1 MTVGEGTEHTVS
13 GVTAKPRG
21 FNDFDHPFGALADE
35 DFGYASTTFEINNLV
50 ANSWIRTNGDVGLFL
65 SAGMTDAQ
73 QDALV
78 LEFAG
83 ETLPLADA
91 TFSSAIN
98 HAHGWNAA
106 WLATNASS
114 LTLANYR
121 TTLAAAGTVN
131 VCLRTT
137 TQVCP
142 GGTTP
147 TLSTDATLSALALQD
162 SNDNA
167 IALSPAFDS
176 ATGAYTAMV
185 YNQITA
191 LTLTA
196 GKNDANATV
205 TITSDDDTSTPG
217 EAELN
222 LSVGSNTLTVTVT
235 AQSGATKT
243 YTITVTRAAAPP
255 APSDCPADN
264 TWCAT
269 MVVGVQTTSN
279 AIVTTELSGYMSTIS
294 VGDLGSTMF
303 TTSGG
308 DSYSVARVS
317 RTKITALG
325 SATGEGLYLVADPAL
340 PDGTVLQVNTRTFT
354 VGTDTDTPS
363 QPGQEGWDILANPMS
378 WTAGQNVTVSLTL
391 PSTLSTDATLSDLA
405 LKNAAD
411 GSSITL
417 TPSTFVST
425 TKSYTADVVNSIDEI
440 TVEPTSDH
448 NATFAYLNASDTA
461 LVDADSVEDGFQVDL
476 SEGENTVKV
485 KVTAEDD
492 TTTDTY
498 TVVVTRLRR
507 VTTTPAAPAEVTVPN
522 DWSLIPTGLGTGD
535 KFRLIFLSST
545 KTDATSYDIADYN
558 TFIQDRAAA
567 GHTDIRTYSTGFRA
581 VGCTA
586 DSDARD
592 NTATIGTGEVIH
604 WLNGNQAADNYAD
617 FYNGDWD
624 DEANDKNE
632 LGANGPDTDQNVN
645 YPFTGCADN
654 GTESIS
660 GATSF
665 ALGTPDGSV
674 RVGIPNSAT
683 SGDGPLSG
691 SASHAPIVSRPMY
704 GLSQVFEV
712 GAAALS
718 TDATLSG
725 LALKNAAD
733 DSSITLTP
741 STFVSTTK
749 SYTADVAND
758 VDEITVE
765 PTSDH
770 NATFAYLN
778 ASDTALVDADSVEDG
793 FQVDLLEGENTV
805 KVKVTA
811 EDDTTTDTYT
821 VVVTRLRRVTTTP
834 AAPAE
839 IEVPNDWSLIPAG
852 LVAGN
857 KFRLLFLSSTKTDG
871 ESYDIADYNTFI
883 QGRAAAGHT
892 DIRTYSPG
900 FRALGCTADSDAR
913 DNTAT
918 IGTGEVIH
926 WLNGNQAADNY
937 ADFYNGNWDDEA
949 NDKDESGANGPNTS
963 NSSNYPLTG
972 CDDDGTED
980 VDGGT
985 SYALGESQVRV
996 ARPSSGA
1003 GNAGPLTSNS
1013 DTAKAN
1019 TRPMY
1024 GLSQVFEV
1032 AAAGNTS
1039 ASGKPA
1045 ITGTAQVGQTL
1056 TASKGTIADAEGTT
1070 KADAGDTGYAYT
1082 YQWVQ
1087 VDGSTETAIPSETGT
1102 TYTPVAADVGK
1113 TIKVQA
1119 SFKDDEDNAEGPL
1132 TSDATAAVVAA
1143 APCDAVWCATM
1154 TVGTSSGYG
1163 LSGYS
1168 IDSPAIGALAPSR
1181 EFTYNGATVKVD
1193 VVTFEEDIDA
1203 LYMEFQG
1210 NLGGSDYTLQLG
1222 ELSFLLGDPGS
1233 DTYFDISTSDI
1244 DWTNGDTVTV
1254 KLFEGLEGGTLSDDA
1269 TLSGLYFEFVNLNP
1283 DVPMDVTD
1291 TVGLNDVLTP
1301 LFDPDIT
1308 EYTATIPARMDI
1320 LRIINIGAVPTASG
1334 ATVVFTMNRNVINLG
1349 GGEEGTLRAGTNFLR
1364 FEVTAP
1370 DGMTTKVY
1378 VVTVKRRAGLKAS
1391 FAVPESHDGSTPF
1404 TVTLKFNEDIS
1415 SALSNV
1421 AAAVVVTNGTKGA
1434 VTADGSST
1442 RRFLIPVTPD
1452 SSDPVRISV
1461 RGANH
1466 CDQNHAVC
1474 AVSGKLLKTE
1484 PGRWVGAEDDA
1495 RLRAL
1500 WLTRKDGLW
1509 IQRRPVFRPDTT
1521 SYSAV
1526 VANDV
1531 VEMTLQAAP
1540 YAKGVTV
1547 AVSGPAGTFTTTERY
1562 DGGATAK
1569 LDAPSGST
1577 TWTVTVTSADGTETT
1592 SYEMTVTRGFDAPP
1606 PCRPM

>member
-1 MTVGEGTEHTVS
+1 MT
-13 GVTAKPRG
+13 
-21 FNDFDHPFGALADE
+21 GAQ
-35 DFGYASTTFEINNLV
+35 
-50 ANSWIRTNGDVGLFL
+50 R
-65 SAGMTDAQ
+65 
-73 QDALV
+73 DALV

-91 TFSSAIN
+91 TN
-98 HAHGWNAA
+98 TGTDQHHVTWNAT
-106 WLATNASS
+106 WLAANASS

-121 TTLAAAGTVN
+121 TTLPAAGTVN

-269 MVVGVQTTSN
+269 MVVGIRNTTLGVS
-279 AIVTTELSGYMSTIS
+279 TTELSGYMSTIS

-303 TTSGG
+303 THGG

-317 RTKITALG
+317 QTKITALG
-325 SATGEGLYLVADPAL
+325 SVLSEGLFLVADPAL

-354 VGTDTDTPS
+354 VGTDTATLT
-363 QPGQEGWDILANPMS
+363 QPGQEDWDIKTNPMT

-391 PSTLSTDATLSDLA
+391 PSTLSDDATLSDLA
-405 LKNAAD
+405 LEDAAD

-507 VTTTPAAPAEVTVPN
+507 VTTTPAAPAEIEVPN
-522 DWSLIPTGLGTGD
+522 DWSLIPTGLVAGD
-535 KFRLIFLSST
+535 KFRLLFLSST
-545 KTDATSYDIADYN
+545 KTDGESYDIADYN
-558 TFIQDRAAA
+558 TFIQGLAAA
-567 GHTDIRTYSTGFRA
+567 GHTDIRTYSPGFRA
-581 VGCTA
+581 LGCTA

-592 NTATIGTGEVIH
+592 NTATTGTGEVIH
-604 WLNGNQAADNYAD
+604 WLNGNKAADNYAD
-617 FYNGDWD
+617 FYNGNWD
-624 DEANDKNE
+624 DEANDKDE
-632 LGANGPDTDQNVN
+632 SGANGPNTSRRSN
-645 YPFTGCADN
+645 YPLTGCDDD
-654 GTESIS
+654 GTEDVDGGTSYALGESQVRVARPSS
-660 GATSF
+660 GAGN
-665 ALGTPDGSV
+665 A
-674 RVGIPNSAT
+674 
-683 SGDGPLSG
+683 GPLTSN
-691 SASHAPIVSRPMY
+691 SNTAKANTRPMY

-733 DSSITLTP
+733 GSSITLTP

-758 VDEITVE
+758 VDQITVEPTSDHNATFAYLNASDTALVDADSVEDGFQVDLLEGENTVKVKVTAEDDTTTDTYTVVVTRLRRVTTTPAAPAEIEVPNDWSLIPTGLVAGDKFRLLFLSSTKTDGESYDIADYNTFIQGLAAAGHTDIRTYSPGFRALGCTADSDARDNTATTGTGEVIHWLNGNKAADNYADFYNGNWDDEANDKDESGANGPNTSQSVNYPLTGCDDDGTEDVDGGTSYALGESQVRVARPSSGAGNAGPLTSNSDTAKANTRPMYGLSQVFEVGAAALSTDATLSGLALKNAADGSSITLTPSTFVSTTKSYTADVANDVDQITVE

-852 LVAGN
+852 LVAGD

-883 QGRAAAGHT
+883 QGLAAAGHT

-918 IGTGEVIH
+918 TGTGEVIH

-1143 APCDAVWCATM
+1143 APCDALWCATM
-1154 TVGTSSGYG
+1154 TVGAVPGEVGFSDERYG
-1163 LSGYS
+1163 TLT
-1168 IDSPAIGALAPSR
+1168 PSR
-1181 EFTYNGATVKVD
+1181 EFIYDGATVRVSRIYYEAAFD
-1193 VVTFEEDIDA
+1193 E
-1203 LYMEFQG
+1203 LYMDFDG
-1210 NLGGSDYTLQLG
+1210 SLGGSDYTLQLG
-1222 ELSFLLGDPGS
+1222 ELSFPLGDPGS
-1233 DTYFDISTSDI
+1233 SNSFDISTSDI
-1244 DWTNGDTVTV
+1244 DWTDGDTVTV

-1269 TLSGLYFEFVNLNP
+1269 TLSGLSFEFVNYNP
-1283 DVPMDVTD
+1283 VVPLDATD
-1291 TVGLNDVLTP
+1291 TVDTP
-1301 LFDPDIT
+1301 
-1308 EYTATIPARMDI
+1308 
-1320 LRIINIGAVPTASG
+1320 
-1334 ATVVFTMNRNVINLG
+1334 
-1349 GGEEGTLRAGTNFLR
+1349 
-1364 FEVTAP
+1364 
-1370 DGMTTKVY
+1370 
-1378 VVTVKRRAGLKAS
+1378 
-1391 FAVPESHDGSTPF
+1391 
-1404 TVTLKFNEDIS
+1404 
-1415 SALSNV
+1415 
-1421 AAAVVVTNGTKGA
+1421 
-1434 VTADGSST
+1434 
-1442 RRFLIPVTPD
+1442 
-1452 SSDPVRISV
+1452 
-1461 RGANH
+1461 
-1466 CDQNHAVC
+1466 
-1474 AVSGKLLKTE
+1474 
-1484 PGRWVGAEDDA
+1484 
-1495 RLRAL
+1495 
-1500 WLTRKDGLW
+1500 
-1509 IQRRPVFRPDTT
+1509 
-1521 SYSAV
+1521 
-1526 VANDV
+1526 
-1531 VEMTLQAAP
+1531 
-1540 YAKGVTV
+1540 
-1547 AVSGPAGTFTTTERY
+1547 
-1562 DGGATAK
+1562 
-1569 LDAPSGST
+1569 
-1577 TWTVTVTSADGTETT
+1577 
-1592 SYEMTVTRGFDAPP
+1592 
-1606 PCRPM
+1606 